1 MENDVKQVIQPKQVR
16 NALEKIFV
24 GTLGGEAFEK
34 GNMGCAQET
43 FEYILDYLHRE
54 FVNRI

>member
-1 MENDVKQVIQPKQVR
+1 M
-16 NALEKIFV
+16 EKIFV

-43 FEYILDYLHRE
+43 LEYILDYLHRE
-54 FVNRI
+54 FVNPNYLEEFVSANKNTKF